1 MGGGVCQLANFSTF
15 QLFDL
20 LGSRKVGDLE
30 TWRGKASTQEGVRKC
45 CRVWDVWP
53 RYAVGCPPAG
63 AGGRWCGVWS
73 TGGVRRAGAT
83 VGGVLLLL
91 GDYRVRRIRW
101 RRAQRVER
109 VQTVYRRGKASAGRG
124 CDEV

>member
-53 RYAVGCPPAG
+53 RYAVGCPPP
-63 AGGRWCGVWS
+63 RWCWWAV
-73 TGGVRRAGAT
+73 VRG
-83 VGGVLLLL
+83 L
-91 GDYRVRRIRW
+91 
-101 RRAQRVER
+101 
-109 VQTVYRRGKASAGRG
+109 VYRRGKASGRNGGWCSVAAG
-124 CDEV
+124 

>member
-53 RYAVGCPPAG
+53 RYAVGCPPPPLVLVGGG
-63 AGGRWCGVWS
+63 AGFGLP
-73 TGGVRRAGAT
+73 AG
-83 VGGVLLLL
+83 
-91 GDYRVRRIRW
+91 
-101 RRAQRVER
+101 
-109 VQTVYRRGKASAGRG
+109 
-124 CDEV
+124 